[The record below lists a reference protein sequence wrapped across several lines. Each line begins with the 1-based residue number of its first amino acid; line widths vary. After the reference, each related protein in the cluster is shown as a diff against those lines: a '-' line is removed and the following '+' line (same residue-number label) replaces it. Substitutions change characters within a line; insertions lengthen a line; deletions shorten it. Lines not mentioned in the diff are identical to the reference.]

1 MNDSHR
7 LTTAQRDRA
16 VGALLASAIGDALGA
31 GYEFTTPA
39 IDLTPA
45 MIGGG
50 LGGFA
55 PGEWTDDTAQAM
67 AIARVAAT
75 GADLCSEESLT
86 LIAQGFADWFAGG
99 PSDVGLQTASV
110 LRAAGRTPTGAGMAE
125 AARQVHER
133 TGRSA
138 GNGAL
143 MRQAPVSIAFLH
155 GPAGLVEA
163 SRAVAGLTHHEQV
176 GQDACVVW
184 GLITRHAVLT
194 GQLPTFDD
202 IAEHIPEPD
211 YWRGV
216 LFEAETQSPNTFS
229 VNGWA
234 VGALQAAWSA
244 IMATPSTVP
253 SAHKPALE
261 DALAAVIRIGHD
273 TDTTAA
279 IAGQVLGALW
289 GASAVPARWRHILH
303 GWPSST
309 AQNIEEL
316 ATLIASGGEPLA
328 YGWPKVDSID
338 YSDFGPS
345 IITPHPFDMGLL
357 IGSAPAL
364 DELPDD
370 VDAVVSL
377 CLTGRKQVPAH
388 VEHLTFR
395 LIDSPDLAENP
406 NLDFVIQD
414 AALTVQAL
422 RAQGKRVFLHC
433 VRAESRT
440 PTVAIAYALLV
451 GVPLAQAHAGVLQ
464 VLPNAHPNQAF
475 LEALERMAGRS
486 QGDA

>member
-1 MNDSHR
+1 MNNSCR
-7 LTTAQRDRA
+7 LTSAQRDRA
-16 VGALLASAIGDALGA
+16 VGALLGSAVGDALGA

-39 IDLTPA
+39 PDLSPA

-75 GADLCSEESLT
+75 GADLRSEESLT

-99 PSDVGLQTASV
+99 PADVGVQTAVV
-110 LRAAGRTPTGAGMAE
+110 LRAAGRTPTGAGMAA

-143 MRQAPVSIAFLH
+143 MRQAPVSIAYLH
-155 GPAGLVEA
+155 DPVGLVEA
-163 SRAVAGLTHHEQV
+163 SRAVAGLTHFEQV

-184 GLITRHAVLT
+184 GLITRHVVLT
-194 GQLPTFDD
+194 GQLPSFDD
-202 IAEHIPEPD
+202 IAEHVPDPD
-211 YWRGV
+211 YWREI
-216 LFEAETQSPNTFS
+216 LLEAEAQSPNTFS
-229 VNGWA
+229 ANGWA
-234 VGALQAAWSA
+234 VGALQAAWSS
-244 IMATPSTVP
+244 IMSAPSWISDGHLPGMDDVFAT
-253 SAHKPALE
+253 
-261 DALAAVIRIGHD
+261 VIRIGHD

-289 GASAVPARWRHILH
+289 GASSMPARWRHILH

-309 AQNIEEL
+309 ARDVEEL

-388 VEHLTFR
+388 VEHVSFR
-395 LIDSPDLAENP
+395 LIDSPEPDENL
-406 NLDFVIQD
+406 NLDFVIAD
-414 AALTVQAL
+414 AALAVQSL

-440 PTVAIAYALLV
+440 PTVAIAYAMLI
-451 GVPLAQAHAGVLQ
+451 GVPLAQAYAGVLQ
-464 VLPNAHPNQAF
+464 VLPNAHPNHAF
-475 LEALERMAGRS
+475 QVSLEYFAARLHNSA
-486 QGDA
+486 